1 MKEPQTMNQIK
12 ERLSQF
18 LEELEH
24 TKPDK
29 VSVEDI
35 DEWIHLL
42 DQLEVKVSH
51 YVNSLFCDV

>member
-24 TKPDK
+24 TKPDE

-42 DQLEVKVSH
+42 DQLEVKVSQ
-51 YVNSLFCDV
+51 LRK